1 MSKSP
6 HLLRRMASRSG
17 ERISQ
22 RDAAALRQAALI
34 IEAQAAEIVKISDAL
49 ADARRQLIYAQSG
62 YTVLVEQIR
71 AAIEVT
77 S

>member
-1 MSKSP
+1 MSKSA

-22 RDAAALRQAALI
+22 RDAAALRQAALV
-34 IEAQAAEIVKISDAL
+34 IEVQAEEIAKLSRDVAE
-49 ADARRQLIYAQSG
+49 ARRELIYAQSG